1 MLVVIYK
8 HSKQTDVEF
17 LQYLKQSFK
26 TLPKEKNK
34 VILTGDFKVNLL
46 TLDKNKEENE
56 FLDLLTS
63 NWFIP
68 KFIGP
73 NGFVEHN

>member
-1 MLVVIYK
+1 MLVVICK

-73 NGFVEHN
+73 NRFVEHN

>member
-56 FLDLLTS
+56 FLDLPTS

-73 NGFVEHN
+73 NRFVEHN